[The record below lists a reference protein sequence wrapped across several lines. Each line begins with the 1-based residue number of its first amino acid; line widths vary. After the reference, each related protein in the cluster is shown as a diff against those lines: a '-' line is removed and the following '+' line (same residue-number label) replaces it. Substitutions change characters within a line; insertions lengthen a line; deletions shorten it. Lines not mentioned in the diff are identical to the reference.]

1 MDAPFAKSRFALPS
15 QGTSSFAETR
25 PSTKHEKSTVTESG
39 DSPLR
44 PIRSAAIIGAGTMG
58 GGISMSFANAG
69 IPVTVIDVD
78 AASLDRGLSR
88 IRGNYASTVSKG
100 RFTQEKMDE
109 RMALKAWLFGLT
121 SG

>member
-1 MDAPFAKSRFALPS
+1 MRNSMTGPDISETQKAAALEHVAAAERAVWTIPDVPS
-15 QGTSSFAETR
+15 
-25 PSTKHEKSTVTESG
+25 STA
-39 DSPLR
+39 LR

-69 IPVTVIDVD
+69 IPVAVIDVD

-100 RFTQEKMDE
+100 RLTQAQVDE
-109 RMALKAWLFGLT
+109 R
-121 SG
+121 